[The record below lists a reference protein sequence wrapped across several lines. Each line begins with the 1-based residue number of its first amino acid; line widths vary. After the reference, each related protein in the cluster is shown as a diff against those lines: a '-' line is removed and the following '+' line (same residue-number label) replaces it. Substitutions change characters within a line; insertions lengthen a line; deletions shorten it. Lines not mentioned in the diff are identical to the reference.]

1 MSIRRALRAEV
12 ALWNSA
18 REGRVPS
25 LVALSR
31 VAPIV
36 LLLAALLRVL
46 AGSLAP
52 PAAFPL
58 MTPAAAQAMAAG
70 VLLPTAVVHVAS
82 AIAKLDESAWRW
94 LGPTQKHASS
104 TSEPERRGA
113 FVLHPMNTYSSHAQT
128 AAGGYILARACD
140 DDARAP
146 IASAAYGAT
155 MILMGLA
162 SVVWWGSRRDAAQ
175 RLDSWLM
182 ETVTG
187 ASAAAYWAVGA
198 PEHEIA
204 CVGTWALVTVLRAA
218 TLPRRGNLLWPT
230 LAATCGYCYSALS
243 LGGCGLLWR
252 YVAGVGGMA
261 LGLLMKML
269 DTAQGRAW
277 GTAAF
282 HYAMGGGAVMLWLW
296 VQSLPL

>member
-104 TSEPERRGA
+104 T
-113 FVLHPMNTYSSHAQT
+113 L
-128 AAGGYILARACD
+128 
-140 DDARAP
+140 
-146 IASAAYGAT
+146 
-155 MILMGLA
+155 
-162 SVVWWGSRRDAAQ
+162 
-175 RLDSWLM
+175 
-182 ETVTG
+182 
-187 ASAAAYWAVGA
+187 
-198 PEHEIA
+198 
-204 CVGTWALVTVLRAA
+204 
-218 TLPRRGNLLWPT
+218 
-230 LAATCGYCYSALS
+230 ALS
-243 LGGCGLLWR
+243 CCTR
-252 YVAGVGGMA
+252 
-261 LGLLMKML
+261 
-269 DTAQGRAW
+269 
-277 GTAAF
+277 
-282 HYAMGGGAVMLWLW
+282 
-296 VQSLPL
+296 